1 MESKQLVNTS
11 TLAKRVGRSRRLDNI
26 THLLAAIIITRG
38 RRGGGEIVKCFSS
51 FVLSESE
58 TIYKQGLKVTFEI
71 IFSIFDIPVI
81 TFPEGVL

>member
-26 THLLAAIIITRG
+26 THLLEAIIITRG
-38 RRGGGEIVKCFSS
+38 RRKKKIVKCFSS

>member
-11 TLAKRVGRSRRLDNI
+11 TLAKRVGRLQRLDNI

-38 RRGGGEIVKCFSS
+38 RGGGIVKCFSS

-71 IFSIFDIPVI
+71 IFSIIDIPVI